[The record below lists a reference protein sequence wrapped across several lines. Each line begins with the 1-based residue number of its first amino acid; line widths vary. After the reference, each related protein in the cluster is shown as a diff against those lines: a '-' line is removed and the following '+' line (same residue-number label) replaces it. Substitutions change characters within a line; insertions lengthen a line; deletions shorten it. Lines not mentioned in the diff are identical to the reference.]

1 MTSPVFFSE
10 KVFFS
15 IDPPQKSH
23 DLPWFNND
31 LSWFNHYSSIFTL
44 FTMIYPVMFPMSQ
57 GTRTPGYALDAAHGH
72 ATGGGERNSFFFEFW
87 VIQSWTSG
95 HVWWF
100 LWVFR
105 IFSFHFR
112 ESSWISDK
120 PVEKTSSGQIINHQ
134 KDRQWWTILHLAMMW
149 KYEENINIW
158 YVQQKQIIYS

>member
-10 KVFFS
+10 KMFFS

-23 DLPWFNND
+23 YLPWFNND
-31 LSWFNHYSSIFTL
+31 LSIFTL
-44 FTMIYPVMFPMSQ
+44 FIYHDLTCDVPHE
-57 GTRTPGYALDAAHGH
+57 PGNTHTWLRLGRSSRPCDRRRW
-72 ATGGGERNSFFFEFW
+72 TQLIFFLFW

-100 LWVFR
+100 LWVFQ
-105 IFSFHFR
+105 IFPFHFR
-112 ESSWISDK
+112 ENSWISDK

-158 YVQQKQIIYS
+158 YVQQKQIICS